1 MNLHKDNK
9 ILITMKFCPA
19 CRNML
24 YAVDEKANDDGD
36 KFAVLSCRK
45 CDYTEPLSR
54 DSPVVYEHILQEDK
68 SERLALN
75 PYLKFDPTLPR
86 FSEIVCPEKD
96 CPSKR
101 GKKNDV
107 VGVKLD
113 AKDLVWMYQC
123 VLCDTTWKQSA
134 RAE

>member
-1 MNLHKDNK
+1 
-9 ILITMKFCPA
+9 MKFCPT

-24 YAVDEKANDDGD
+24 YAIDESTNEEGD

-45 CDYTEPLSR
+45 CEYTEALTR
-54 DSPVVYEHILQEDK
+54 NNPVVYEHILREDK
-68 SERLALN
+68 SENLALN

-86 FSEIVCPEKD
+86 FTEIVCVNKD
-96 CPSKR
+96 CPSKH
-101 GKKNDV
+101 GKKSDV

-123 VLCDTTWKQSA
+123 ANCDTTWKQSA
-134 RAE
+134 RAV